1 MWVES
6 VLSDTMSLGRKSL
19 SFILT
24 WNNGSELVHI
34 AVNQAILQ
42 RAPSHSRN
50 SNEDQGF
57 PAEGRHPGDLLIK
70 QQFRLIELTV
80 SHRTVHGLALSFRDL
95 LGNNIIFKLIIFKNF
110 IKELTLV
117 PQMPI
122 L

>member
-1 MWVES
+1 LAAKLLALSEAEYVGMWIGNKITDNISS
-6 VLSDTMSLGRKSL
+6 VQKSL

-57 PAEGRHPGDLLIK
+57 PAEGRHSGDLLIK

-80 SHRTVHGLALSFRDL
+80 GH
-95 LGNNIIFKLIIFKNF
+95 
-110 IKELTLV
+110 
-117 PQMPI
+117 
-122 L
+122 